1 MIPGLQSKLSESI
14 VASADSI
21 VVKTDIVHV
30 TGSTTIN
37 TISSPLMSSS
47 MIIILIPVD
56 GAVTLGTAGN
66 VLVGIAMAVN
76 RSVTMIWSKRVG
88 KWYIESGV

>member
-1 MIPGLQSKLSESI
+1 MIPGTQSKLSESI

-21 VVKTDIVHV
+21 VVKTDINHI

-56 GAVTLGTAGN
+56 GAVTLGTSGN
-66 VLVGIAMAVN
+66 ILVGIAMAVN